1 MITEPEEIER
11 TFQRYYEELYT
22 QPESAQR
29 EEIKSFL
36 NTLDLPKIGQTQNDT
51 LTRDISIEEVCGGVC
66 RYCSGV

>member
-51 LTRDISIEEVCGGVC
+51 LTRDISIEEVVEAIN
-66 RYCSGV
+66 R